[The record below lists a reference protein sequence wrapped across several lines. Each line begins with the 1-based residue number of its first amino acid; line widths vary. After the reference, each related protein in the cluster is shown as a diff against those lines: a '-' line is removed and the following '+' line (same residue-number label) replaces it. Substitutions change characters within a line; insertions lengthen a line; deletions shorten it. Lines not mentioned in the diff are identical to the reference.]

1 MLTPRPT
8 WKKWNILSRQM
19 QAKKERSKTLAT
31 SVLFVCMGNI
41 CRSPTAEG
49 VFRKLVA
56 DEGDGLDL
64 HIDSAG
70 THGYHVGESRD
81 PRAIEAA
88 IARGVDISDQRA
100 RAVEISDFKNFDLI
114 LAMDHD
120 NLELLQQ
127 IQPKESRATVKLLMN
142 YSCSNPDGAV
152 PDPYYGGR
160 GGFEEVLDLLNE
172 VGRELLNELRS
183 G

>member
-1 MLTPRPT
+1 
-8 WKKWNILSRQM
+8 
-19 QAKKERSKTLAT
+19 
-31 SVLFVCMGNI
+31 MGNI

-127 IQPKESRATVKLLMN
+127 IQPKESRATV
-142 YSCSNPDGAV
+142 
-152 PDPYYGGR
+152 
-160 GGFEEVLDLLNE
+160 
-172 VGRELLNELRS
+172 
-183 G
+183 